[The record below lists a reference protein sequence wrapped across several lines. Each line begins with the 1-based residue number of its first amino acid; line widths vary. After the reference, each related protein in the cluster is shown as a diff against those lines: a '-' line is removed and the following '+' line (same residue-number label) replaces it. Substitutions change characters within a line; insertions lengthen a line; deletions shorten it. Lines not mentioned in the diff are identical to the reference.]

1 MKCIRGPVL
10 LLILSLF
17 QASPV
22 LARSD
27 DLIQQEIE
35 AQIVKNVKL
44 RDTLIKVHVE
54 QRQVVLTGEVRLYE
68 QKLVSDRIAWTT
80 MGVFEVDNE
89 LQVIPKR
96 PVSDAAIKR
105 KIGEIIKADERFR
118 AAGVV
123 VRVNN
128 GEVFFKGNFHD
139 FRDPSMLKHKIAEIE
154 GVIEIKISAAFLA
167 RSSSTEGGAEYV
179 GTLMTYK

>member
-1 MKCIRGPVL
+1 MKRIRGPVL

-17 QASPV
+17 QVTPV

-27 DLIQQEIE
+27 ALIQQEIE
-35 AQIVKNVKL
+35 AQIAKEVKL
-44 RDTLIKVHVE
+44 HDTLIKVHVD
-54 QRQVVLTGEVRLYE
+54 QRQVVLTGKVRLYE

-80 MGVFEVDNE
+80 IGVFEVDNE
-89 LQVIPKR
+89 IQVIPKR

-105 KIGEIIKADERFR
+105 KIGEIVKADERFR

-123 VRVNN
+123 VKVNN
-128 GEVFFKGNFHD
+128 GEVFFTGNFLD

-154 GVIEIKISAAFLA
+154 GVVAIKINAAFLA
-167 RSSSTEGGAEYV
+167 QSSAE
-179 GTLMTYK
+179 